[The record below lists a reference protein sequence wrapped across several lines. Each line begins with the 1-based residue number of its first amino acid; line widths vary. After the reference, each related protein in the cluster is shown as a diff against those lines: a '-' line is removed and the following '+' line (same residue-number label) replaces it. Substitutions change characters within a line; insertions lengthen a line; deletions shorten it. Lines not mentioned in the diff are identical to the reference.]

1 MVSDG
6 PGFGQHNLTRVH
18 LVSFYRKVY
27 RLGGAERPGP
37 LWEVL
42 NLAWPCPIMT
52 PAGQLRSPD
61 ELAHQR
67 ECHAK
72 RFQSRAPAGRRGF
85 FTQLAAGDYLQ
96 YVGAVFDKVSK
107 QPGRHR
113 PWKPKSCCGTLAAAI
128 FFTQPTSLDGV

>member
-6 PGFGQHNLTRVH
+6 PAFGQHNLTRVH

-27 RLGGAERPGP
+27 RLAGAERLGP

-42 NLAWPCPIMT
+42 NSAWPCQIMA

-61 ELAHQR
+61 ELAHQL
-67 ECHAK
+67 ECYAK
-72 RFQSRAPAGRRGF
+72 RFQSGAPAGPRGF

-96 YVGAVFDKVSK
+96 SVGAVLDKVSK
-107 QPGRHR
+107 QSGRRH
-113 PWKPKSCCGTLAAAI
+113 PWKPKS
-128 FFTQPTSLDGV
+128 